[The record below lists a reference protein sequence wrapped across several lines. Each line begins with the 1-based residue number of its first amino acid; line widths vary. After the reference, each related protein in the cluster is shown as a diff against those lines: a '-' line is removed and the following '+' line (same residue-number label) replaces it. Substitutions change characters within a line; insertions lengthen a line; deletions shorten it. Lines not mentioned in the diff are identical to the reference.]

1 MTMKGV
7 LFLEDKKLAT
17 KKHEVTLLD
26 RERLT
31 VDGILNVDSFDEHE
45 AILETEAGVLEI
57 RGRELHVRELNVDVG
72 SLIIEG
78 FIQSLE
84 YTAEPGSKRKG
95 LFGRLLK

>member
-7 LFLEDKKLAT
+7 LLLDDKKVAGN
-17 KKHEVTLLD
+17 KHEVVLLN

-31 VDGILNVDSFDEHE
+31 VDGIINVESFDEHE

-57 RGRELHVRELNVDVG
+57 RGRQLHVKELNVDVG

>member
-1 MTMKGV
+1 M
-7 LFLEDKKLAT
+7 EDKKLAN
-17 KKHEVTLLD
+17 HEVVLLN

-31 VDGILNVDSFDEHE
+31 VDGIINVESFDEHE

-57 RGRELHVRELNVDVG
+57 RGRQLHVKELNVDVG

-84 YTAEPGSKRKG
+84 YTAEPGSKGKAYLAG
-95 LFGRLLK
+95 CSSNKDPPCCIA